1 MNCSFKYNSSL
12 SILGFLEREAL
23 KLRLSI
29 DDCSDWIVV
38 GFAQDSESLLNPTY
52 LAQDS

>member
-1 MNCSFKYNSSL
+1 MFIRNL
-12 SILGFLEREAL
+12 SVLGFLEKKVL
-23 KLRLSI
+23 KLRFSI